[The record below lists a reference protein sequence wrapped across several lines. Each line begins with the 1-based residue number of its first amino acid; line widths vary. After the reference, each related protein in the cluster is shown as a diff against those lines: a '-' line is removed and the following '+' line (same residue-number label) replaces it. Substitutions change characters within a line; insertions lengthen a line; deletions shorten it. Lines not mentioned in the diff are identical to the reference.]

1 MKYNF
6 YLENSEIRNVHFVA
20 RLGTF
25 VTLEGKSVLLFAN
38 GSLPNNAVVNELI
51 ESCNTVVGC
60 DGGGNHCL
68 EYRLTPDYLTGDFDS
83 IESTIIEKFRTQGTQ
98 IIEMK
103 NQNMSDFSKTLQWLE
118 SSGVKSI
125 DVVGIEGGRL
135 DHQFGVWASLFES
148 DSYATLHFNQFI
160 LYRIP
165 NSQKIIHTGL
175 GKIVSLHPISN
186 CEDVEIT
193 GCEYEL
199 NGEMMSIGTRG
210 IHNVAM
216 SDTVRI
222 SKSSGDL
229 LVLIER

>member
-1 MKYNF
+1 MG
-6 YLENSEIRNVHFVA
+6 H
-20 RLGTF
+20 LGLF
-25 VTLEGKSVLLFAN
+25 VTLEGKSVLMFAN
-38 GSLPNNAVVNELI
+38 GSLPNSAIVNELI
-51 ESCNTVVGC
+51 ESCETIVAC

-68 EYRLTPDYLTGDFDS
+68 EYDLTPDYLTGDLDS
-83 IESTIIEKFRTQGTQ
+83 IESTAIEKFRIQGTQ

-103 NQNMSDFSKTLQWLE
+103 NQNKSDLSKTLQWLE

-135 DHQFGVWASLFES
+135 DHQFGAWASLIES
-148 DSYATLHFNQFI
+148 DSYATLHYDEFI
-160 LYRIP
+160 LYRVP
-165 NSQKIIHTGL
+165 NSRKTIQTGV
-175 GKIVSLHPISN
+175 GKIVSLHPIST

-193 GCEYEL
+193 GCEFEL

-210 IHNVAM
+210 IHNVAT

-229 LVLIER
+229 LLLMER

>member
-1 MKYNF
+1 MALLRSY
-6 YLENSEIRNVHFVA
+6 
-20 RLGTF
+20 

-38 GSLPNNAVVNELI
+38 GSLPNSAVVNELI
-51 ESCNTVVGC
+51 ESCDTIVAC

-68 EYRLTPDYLTGDFDS
+68 EYELIPDYLTGDFDS
-83 IESTIIEKFRTQGTQ
+83 IESPAIEKFRAHGTH

-103 NQNMSDFSKTLQWLE
+103 NQNKSDLAKTLQWLE
-118 SSGVKSI
+118 SSDVKSI

-135 DHQFGVWASLFES
+135 DHQFGVWASLIES
-148 DSYATLHFNQFI
+148 ESYAILHYDEFI

-165 NSQKIIHTGL
+165 NSQKTIHSSV
-175 GKIVSLHPISN
+175 GKIVSLHPIST

-193 GCEYEL
+193 GCIYEL
-199 NGEMMSIGTRG
+199 NGEMMNIGTRG
-210 IHNVAM
+210 IHNVAE

-229 LVLIER
+229 LLLVER